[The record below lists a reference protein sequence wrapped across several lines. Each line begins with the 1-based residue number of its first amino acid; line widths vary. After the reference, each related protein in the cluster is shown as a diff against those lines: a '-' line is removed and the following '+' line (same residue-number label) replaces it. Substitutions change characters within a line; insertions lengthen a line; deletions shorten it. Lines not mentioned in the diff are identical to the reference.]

1 MAHRVEP
8 PPPDVPPNRV
18 ARFRPGA
25 LARPG
30 RPAFAVL
37 FALDSL
43 SRAIL
48 VTVVAFDALAL
59 LGDAQTV
66 SVLYFAVSAVGLAG
80 SFGVPWLIRRMRRAA
95 TLALSCA
102 LLVAAAALLASH
114 TLVGLAIGI
123 TAAFLGA
130 AGTGICLNLC
140 VLEHIPRH
148 DFIRF
153 EPLRTLFI
161 AGVWTI
167 GPVGGVILD
176 NHVAEWTPYALS
188 AGSSFAVFA
197 YFRFIGVAEA
207 PPRESA
213 AALNPFRFVRRFAV
227 QPRLGLAWLL
237 VTGRECW
244 WNMFVI
250 YTPILAVTLGL
261 GEEAGGAIVSA
272 GIGTLLIAT
281 FWGWVGRRYGVR
293 RLLIGGYLM
302 SGAVSMAVFFAV
314 GTPWL
319 AAVLIVAAAMG
330 AGAVEGA
337 GNVPFLRAV
346 RSHERPEMLTV
357 YLTNRGVA
365 SIATP
370 AACSLLLQV
379 FALPAVFL
387 AGGLTMLSMAG
398 LARFLPRRLGRE
410 ARHPLRKPAAGR

>member
-1 MAHRVEP
+1 MTDRTETR
-8 PPPDVPPNRV
+8 PPDVPPDRA
-18 ARFRPGA
+18 ARSWPGA
-25 LARPG
+25 LGRPG
-30 RPAFAVL
+30 GPAFAVL
-37 FALDSL
+37 FALDSMG
-43 SRAIL
+43 RAIL

-59 LGDAQTV
+59 LGDAQTI
-66 SVLYFAVSAVGLAG
+66 SVLYFAVSVVGLAG
-80 SFGVPWLIRRMRRAA
+80 SFGVPWLIRRLRRAA
-95 TLALSCA
+95 TMALSCA
-102 LLVAAAALLASH
+102 FLVAAAALLASH
-114 TLVGLAIGI
+114 TLAGLAVGI
-123 TAAFLGA
+123 TAAYLGA

-188 AGSSFAVFA
+188 AASSFALFA
-197 YFRFIGVAEA
+197 YFRIIGVAEA
-207 PPRESA
+207 PPRDSA
-213 AALNPFRFVRRFAV
+213 VALNPFRFVRRFAA
-227 QPRLGLAWLL
+227 QRRLGLAWLL

-244 WNMFVI
+244 WNMFII

-261 GEEAGGAIVSA
+261 SEEAGGAIVSA
-272 GIGTLLIAT
+272 GIGTLLIAM

-302 SGAVSMAVFFAV
+302 SGAVSMVVFFAV

-319 AAVLIVAAAMG
+319 AAVLLVAAAMG

-346 RSHERPEMLTV
+346 RPLERPEMLTV

-379 FALPAVFL
+379 FALPAVFV
-387 AGGLTMLSMAG
+387 AGGLGMLSLAG
-398 LARFLPRRLGRE
+398 LARYLPRRLGRE
-410 ARHPLRKPAAGR
+410 VRRPLRTPTAGR